1 MSLAPNVDVTLGGLR
16 YDTHVSS
23 LRVTLTL
30 LPAVN
35 SFSLSLPSGV
45 KFTAAPGDVAELVV
59 DSGDSAGDGSQTV
72 LTGKIRSVRR
82 TVREITVTGADAG
95 ADLAAFRPAAT
106 YQKKDAAAVTKAL
119 ASEAGVSPGD
129 IDIDL
134 DLAAFAAHQGRTA
147 AEHIAYLATLGGCIA
162 GVGGDGKLNV
172 LPLPGEQA
180 EEALLFGR
188 ELIEIEKRDGAPL
201 AVQRFA
207 VGSGTAGSAGSAE
220 ALKHSL
226 LRLPEDAAA
235 PGKAAVY
242 YPAPVVR
249 TPGVATAAAKALND
263 RAAAYTQQM
272 RARCFLLTALR
283 PGIVVEMQELPS
295 GLSGSTWLLTRV
307 THRLRPGAGGETV
320 LEGVQAGASG
330 DSLLGALLG
339 ALGALL

>member
-16 YDTHVSS
+16 YDSHVSS

-35 SFSLSLPSGV
+35 SFSLILPAGV
-45 KFTAAPGDVAELVV
+45 KFTAVPGDAAELIV
-59 DSGDSAGDGSQTV
+59 DSGDSAGDGSQNV
-72 LTGKIRSVRR
+72 LTGKVRSVRR
-82 TVREITVTGADAG
+82 SVHKVVVTGADAG
-95 ADLAAFRPAAT
+95 ADLAAFRPATT
-106 YQKKDAAAVTKAL
+106 YQKQDAAAITKAL
-119 ASEAGVSPGD
+119 AAEAGVSSGD
-129 IDIDL
+129 VDIDL
-134 DLAAFAAHQGRTA
+134 DLAAFAAHQGRSA
-147 AEHIAYLATLGGCIA
+147 SEHVAFLATLAGCIA
-162 GVGGDGKLNV
+162 GIGGDGKLNV
-172 LPLPGEQA
+172 LPLPGKQA
-180 EEALLFGR
+180 QEALLFGR
-188 ELIEIEKRDGAPL
+188 ELIEVQKREGSPL

-207 VGSGTAGSAGSAE
+207 VGSGTAGSAGSTE

-235 PGKAAVY
+235 PGKKAVW

-249 TPGVATAAAKALND
+249 TPGVATAAARALND

-272 RARCFLLTALR
+272 RARCFLLTGLR
-283 PGIVVEMQELPS
+283 PGIVVEMQEVPS
-295 GLSGSTWLLTRV
+295 GLGGSNWLLTRV
-307 THRLRPGAGGETV
+307 THRLQPGTGGETI